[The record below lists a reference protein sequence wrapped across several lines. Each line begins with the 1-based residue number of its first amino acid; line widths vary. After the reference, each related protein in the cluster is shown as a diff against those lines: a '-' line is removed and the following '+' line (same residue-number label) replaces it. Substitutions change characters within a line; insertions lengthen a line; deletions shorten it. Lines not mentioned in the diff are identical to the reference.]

1 MGKSDFRSE
10 TRNRFS
16 LVRLLF
22 LVYIRPDLIGTFF
35 LNTMINFNGS
45 IASNEANLLTNNRGF
60 LYGDAVFE
68 TIKIVKSKILFLE
81 DHYFRLMSSM
91 RIVRMEIPMNFTMEY
106 LEEQILNL
114 VKAKSL
120 ENSAR
125 ARITVF
131 RNDGGYY
138 LPQNNSISYLI
149 TAEAI
154 ENAPYSII
162 QKEYVVD
169 LYTDF
174 YVTKQLLSSIKTT
187 NKILNITASIYA
199 RENDLDNCLLLNDSK
214 NVIEALQGNIF
225 MLKGNTLVT
234 PPVSE
239 GCLNGV
245 MRKQILSLA
254 KTVDKLEVVEE
265 VISPFDLQK
274 ADELFV
280 TNVIKGIQ
288 PITKYRKKM
297 YSTDFSKLLVQKLND
312 TINWI

>member
-1 MGKSDFRSE
+1 
-10 TRNRFS
+10 
-16 LVRLLF
+16 
-22 LVYIRPDLIGTFF
+22 
-35 LNTMINFNGS
+35 MINFNGTIVS
-45 IASNEANLLTNNRGF
+45 QDTNLLTQNRAF

-68 TIKIVKSKILFLE
+68 TVKIVDSKILFLE

-91 RIVRMEIPMNFTMEY
+91 RVVRMEIPMNFTMEY
-106 LEEQILNL
+106 LEEQILAL
-114 VKAKSL
+114 AKAKSIAK
-120 ENSAR
+120 SAR
-125 ARITVF
+125 ARITVY

-138 LPQNNSISYLI
+138 LPQENTVSFLI
-149 TAEAI
+149 NVESLDDAL
-154 ENAPYSII
+154 YSIN

-187 NKILNITASIYA
+187 NKIINITGSIFA
-199 RENDLDNCLLLNDSK
+199 NENGLDNCLLLNDSK

-245 MRKQILSLA
+245 MRKQILALA
-254 KTVDKLEVVEE
+254 RKIENMNVLEEI
-265 VISPFDLQK
+265 ISPFDLQK
-274 ADELFV
+274 ADELFI

-288 PITKYRKKM
+288 PITKYRKKEFAIDM
-297 YSTDFSKLLVQKLND
+297 AKVLVNKLNEFIRD
-312 TINWI
+312 